1 MFMRVLIGFNALGA
15 INPVSTLIITFSIG
29 MLPNDGNFW
38 ILSTAGMFFSKILV
52 AHIASLHLS
61 WLLYPHFAQIKVYII
76 T

>member
-15 INPVSTLIITFSIG
+15 VNPISTLIITFS
-29 MLPNDGNFW
+29 MNYFPNDGNFW

-61 WLLYPHFAQIKVYII
+61 WLLYPQFSSIKVKIK
-76 T
+76 